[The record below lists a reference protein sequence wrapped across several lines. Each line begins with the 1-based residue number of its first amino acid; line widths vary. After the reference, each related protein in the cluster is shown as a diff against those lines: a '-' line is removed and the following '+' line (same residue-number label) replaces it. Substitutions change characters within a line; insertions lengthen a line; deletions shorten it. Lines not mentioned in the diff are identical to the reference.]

1 MMFLRVL
8 TYRCEGV
15 AITNGVGQILSGSA
29 RLTLKRETKGGETME
44 VEGST
49 EKGRG
54 EINRRGDGNSMKEA
68 VGPREVQRE
77 LKEQL

>member
-15 AITNGVGQILSGSA
+15 AITKGVGQILSGSA

-44 VEGST
+44 AEGST

>member
-15 AITNGVGQILSGSA
+15 AITKGVGQILSGSA
-29 RLTLKRETKGGETME
+29 RLTLERETKGGETME
-44 VEGST
+44 A

-54 EINRRGDGNSMKEA
+54 EMNRRGDGNSMKEA